1 MCLDGEV
8 DHGDA
13 PIPIPIIRPQL
24 SLWSRDRDSLQAQGR
39 AEVANVAKLQ
49 ASSEVWNGEPTCG
62 TRVFATQHSGE
73 MTRSIGTT

>member
-1 MCLDGEV
+1 MCASMEKLIMGMRRFRFRLSV
-8 DHGDA
+8 
-13 PIPIPIIRPQL
+13 